1 MFFTLNKNSQLD
13 VIESGGSVA
22 VGLEFS
28 NGGSP
33 GLDNDLATV
42 VTAINTMTELDYS
55 SLSLNTFDE
64 RLLLGQEHTLEMN
77 IIEGNGIETID
88 EIRMQLLGSQKAP
101 RGEIIFS
108 PKTNEWWTLED
119 NPETSEIE
127 GSFVEIIGI
136 VVEDEGNDVYKIS
149 TTFRLSWDFP
159 VVLANNWQFPTIMI
173 FDDDF
178 G

>member
-1 MFFTLNKNSQLD
+1 MRDYYWDKNILWKW
-13 VIESGGSVA
+13 
-22 VGLEFS
+22 
-28 NGGSP
+28 
-33 GLDNDLATV
+33 
-42 VTAINTMTELDYS
+42 
-55 SLSLNTFDE
+55 
-64 RLLLGQEHTLEMN
+64 N

-88 EIRMQLLGSQKAP
+88 EIRIQLLGSQKAP

-108 PKTNEWWTLED
+108 PKTNDWWTLED

-127 GSFVEIIGI
+127 GSFVEIIDI

-173 FDDDF
+173 FDDDLDNPLIETID
-178 G
+178 GDVNQIRKN